1 MENELNDLKR
11 MKSEKT
17 KTLNQLKADKEM
29 YETILKDINKKIEA
43 TEKEVERLNNVYNG
57 LTKYEYLT
65 DHALVRYLERSGA
78 VDVKAIRKNLLNE
91 SVALGL
97 INGANKVMIGNF
109 EFIVKNGK
117 IIAHHTDTVDSQ
129 TDPYVALNDRQ
140 SEELLLKLNND
151 FCSYGERKEGAD

>member
-109 EFIVKNGK
+109 EFIVKNVK
-117 IIAHHTDTVDSQ
+117 IVTSID
-129 TDPYVALNDRQ
+129 
-140 SEELLLKLNND
+140 K
-151 FCSYGERKEGAD
+151 

>member
-43 TEKEVERLNNVYNG
+43 TEKEVERLNNVYTG

-65 DHALVRYLERSGA
+65 DHALVRYLERSGV

-117 IIAHHTDTVDSQ
+117 IVTSID
-129 TDPYVALNDRQ
+129 
-140 SEELLLKLNND
+140 K
-151 FCSYGERKEGAD
+151 

>member
-43 TEKEVERLNNVYNG
+43 TEKEVERLNNVYTG

-117 IIAHHTDTVDSQ
+117 IVTSID
-129 TDPYVALNDRQ
+129 
-140 SEELLLKLNND
+140 K
-151 FCSYGERKEGAD
+151 

>member
-1 MENELNDLKR
+1 MIENELNDLKR

-43 TEKEVERLNNVYNG
+43 TEKEVERLNNVYTG

-117 IIAHHTDTVDSQ
+117 IVTSID
-129 TDPYVALNDRQ
+129 
-140 SEELLLKLNND
+140 K
-151 FCSYGERKEGAD
+151 

>member
-29 YETILKDINKKIEA
+29 YETILKDINKKIEG

-117 IIAHHTDTVDSQ
+117 IVTSID
-129 TDPYVALNDRQ
+129 
-140 SEELLLKLNND
+140 K
-151 FCSYGERKEGAD
+151 

>member
-1 MENELNDLKR
+1 MMENELNDLKR

-43 TEKEVERLNNVYNG
+43 TEKEVERLNNVYTG

-78 VDVKAIRKNLLNE
+78 VDVKAIRKNLLND

-117 IIAHHTDTVDSQ
+117 IVTSID
-129 TDPYVALNDRQ
+129 
-140 SEELLLKLNND
+140 K
-151 FCSYGERKEGAD
+151 

>member
-43 TEKEVERLNNVYNG
+43 TEKEVERLNNVYTG

-78 VDVKAIRKNLLNE
+78 VDVKAIRKNLLND

-117 IIAHHTDTVDSQ
+117 IVTSID
-129 TDPYVALNDRQ
+129 
-140 SEELLLKLNND
+140 K
-151 FCSYGERKEGAD
+151 

>member
-43 TEKEVERLNNVYNG
+43 TEKEVERLNNVYTG

-97 INGANKVMIGNF
+97 INGANKVMSGNF

-117 IIAHHTDTVDSQ
+117 IVTSID
-129 TDPYVALNDRQ
+129 
-140 SEELLLKLNND
+140 K
-151 FCSYGERKEGAD
+151 

>member
-1 MENELNDLKR
+1 MIENELNDLKK

-29 YETILKDINKKIEA
+29 YETILKDINKKIET
-43 TEKEVERLNNVYNG
+43 TEKEVERLNNVYTG

-109 EFIVKNGK
+109 EFIVKNGRIVTSIDK
-117 IIAHHTDTVDSQ
+117 
-129 TDPYVALNDRQ
+129 
-140 SEELLLKLNND
+140 
-151 FCSYGERKEGAD
+151 

>member
-43 TEKEVERLNNVYNG
+43 TEKEVERLNNVYTG

-97 INGANKVMIGNF
+97 INGANKVIIGNF

-117 IIAHHTDTVDSQ
+117 IVTSID
-129 TDPYVALNDRQ
+129 
-140 SEELLLKLNND
+140 K
-151 FCSYGERKEGAD
+151 

>member
-1 MENELNDLKR
+1 MIENELNDLKKI
-11 MKSEKT
+11 KSEKT

-29 YETILKDINKKIEA
+29 YETILKDINKKIEV
-43 TEKEVERLNNVYNG
+43 TEKEVERLNNVYTG

-117 IIAHHTDTVDSQ
+117 IVTSID
-129 TDPYVALNDRQ
+129 
-140 SEELLLKLNND
+140 K
-151 FCSYGERKEGAD
+151 

>member
-17 KTLNQLKADKEM
+17 KTLNQLKSDKEM

-43 TEKEVERLNNVYNG
+43 TEKEVERLNNVYTG

-117 IIAHHTDTVDSQ
+117 IVTSID
-129 TDPYVALNDRQ
+129 
-140 SEELLLKLNND
+140 K
-151 FCSYGERKEGAD
+151 

>member
-1 MENELNDLKR
+1 
-11 MKSEKT
+11 
-17 KTLNQLKADKEM
+17 M

-117 IIAHHTDTVDSQ
+117 IVTSID
-129 TDPYVALNDRQ
+129 
-140 SEELLLKLNND
+140 K
-151 FCSYGERKEGAD
+151 

>member
-1 MENELNDLKR
+1 MMENELNDLKR
-11 MKSEKT
+11 IKSEKT

-43 TEKEVERLNNVYNG
+43 TEKEVERLNNVYTG

-117 IIAHHTDTVDSQ
+117 IVTSID
-129 TDPYVALNDRQ
+129 
-140 SEELLLKLNND
+140 K
-151 FCSYGERKEGAD
+151 

>member
-1 MENELNDLKR
+1 MMENELNDLKR

-117 IIAHHTDTVDSQ
+117 IVTSID
-129 TDPYVALNDRQ
+129 
-140 SEELLLKLNND
+140 K
-151 FCSYGERKEGAD
+151 

>member
-109 EFIVKNGK
+109 EFIVKNGNIVTSIDK
-117 IIAHHTDTVDSQ
+117 
-129 TDPYVALNDRQ
+129 
-140 SEELLLKLNND
+140 
-151 FCSYGERKEGAD
+151 

>member
-1 MENELNDLKR
+1 MIENELNDLKR

-117 IIAHHTDTVDSQ
+117 IVTSID
-129 TDPYVALNDRQ
+129 
-140 SEELLLKLNND
+140 K
-151 FCSYGERKEGAD
+151 

>member
-17 KTLNQLKADKEM
+17 KTLNQLKSDKEM

-43 TEKEVERLNNVYNG
+43 TEKEAERLNNVYTG
-57 LTKYEYLT
+57 LTKYQYLT

-78 VDVKAIRKNLLNE
+78 VDVKAIRKNVLNE

-109 EFIVKNGK
+109 EFVVKNGK
-117 IIAHHTDTVDSQ
+117 IVTSID
-129 TDPYVALNDRQ
+129 
-140 SEELLLKLNND
+140 K
-151 FCSYGERKEGAD
+151 

>member
-1 MENELNDLKR
+1 MMENELNDLKR

-65 DHALVRYLERSGA
+65 DHALVRYLERSGV

-117 IIAHHTDTVDSQ
+117 IVTSID
-129 TDPYVALNDRQ
+129 
-140 SEELLLKLNND
+140 K
-151 FCSYGERKEGAD
+151 

>member
-1 MENELNDLKR
+1 

-117 IIAHHTDTVDSQ
+117 IVTSID
-129 TDPYVALNDRQ
+129 
-140 SEELLLKLNND
+140 K
-151 FCSYGERKEGAD
+151 

>member
-65 DHALVRYLERSGA
+65 DNALVRYLERSGA

-117 IIAHHTDTVDSQ
+117 IVTSID
-129 TDPYVALNDRQ
+129 
-140 SEELLLKLNND
+140 K
-151 FCSYGERKEGAD
+151 

>member
-1 MENELNDLKR
+1 MIENELNDLKK

-43 TEKEVERLNNVYNG
+43 TEKEVERLNNVYTG

-109 EFIVKNGK
+109 EFIVKNGRIVTSIDK
-117 IIAHHTDTVDSQ
+117 
-129 TDPYVALNDRQ
+129 
-140 SEELLLKLNND
+140 
-151 FCSYGERKEGAD
+151 

>member
-43 TEKEVERLNNVYNG
+43 TEKEVERLNNVYTG
-57 LTKYEYLT
+57 LTKYEYLA

-117 IIAHHTDTVDSQ
+117 IVTSID
-129 TDPYVALNDRQ
+129 
-140 SEELLLKLNND
+140 K
-151 FCSYGERKEGAD
+151 

>member
-1 MENELNDLKR
+1 MMENELNDLKR

-17 KTLNQLKADKEM
+17 KTLNQLKSDKEM

-78 VDVKAIRKNLLNE
+78 VGVKAIRKNLLNE

-117 IIAHHTDTVDSQ
+117 IVTSID
-129 TDPYVALNDRQ
+129 
-140 SEELLLKLNND
+140 K
-151 FCSYGERKEGAD
+151 

>member
-78 VDVKAIRKNLLNE
+78 VGVKAIRKNLLNE

-117 IIAHHTDTVDSQ
+117 IVTSID
-129 TDPYVALNDRQ
+129 
-140 SEELLLKLNND
+140 K
-151 FCSYGERKEGAD
+151 

>member
-117 IIAHHTDTVDSQ
+117 IVTSID
-129 TDPYVALNDRQ
+129 
-140 SEELLLKLNND
+140 K
-151 FCSYGERKEGAD
+151 

>member
-1 MENELNDLKR
+1 MMENELNDLKR

-17 KTLNQLKADKEM
+17 KTLNQLKSDKEM

-43 TEKEVERLNNVYNG
+43 TEKEVERLNNVYTG

-117 IIAHHTDTVDSQ
+117 IVTSID
-129 TDPYVALNDRQ
+129 
-140 SEELLLKLNND
+140 K
-151 FCSYGERKEGAD
+151 